1 MGWTLRTRCSTTRGC
16 SNFQSRWSWSIARYQ
31 VSISREWINGTS
43 GKDWKTQR
51 ERACLAA
58 IVATLNG
65 PLNPS
70 VLALEIPVP
79 DTVSHIRVRDLI
91 IRPRLSTV
99 LPPKRSPLFSTDFL
113 SPSCF
118 MESRGYIC
126 IQSIVNTTFRL
137 RNSRVE
143 YTGYTDLEIPDWRLN
158 YGTMLR

>member
-1 MGWTLRTRCSTTRGC
+1 M
-16 SNFQSRWSWSIARYQ
+16 FEFSIALKLIDRALPG
-31 VSISREWINGTS
+31 IDLMS
-43 GKDWKTQR
+43 GSTKRGATTIETQR

-91 IRPRLSTV
+91 IRPRLSTCYHQ
-99 LPPKRSPLFSTDFL
+99 KGHRCSPQIFFHHRVSWKVADI
-113 SPSCF
+113 
-118 MESRGYIC
+118 YIYTR
-126 IQSIVNTTFRL
+126 SIVNTTL

-158 YGTMLR
+158 YRTMLR

>member
-1 MGWTLRTRCSTTRGC
+1 M
-16 SNFQSRWSWSIARYQ
+16 FEFSIALKLIDRALPG
-31 VSISREWINGTS
+31 IDLMS
-43 GKDWKTQR
+43 GSTKRGATTIETQR

-91 IRPRLSTV
+91 IRPRLSTCYHQ
-99 LPPKRSPLFSTDFL
+99 KGHRCSPQIFFHHRVSWKVADI
-113 SPSCF
+113 
-118 MESRGYIC
+118 YIY
-126 IQSIVNTTFRL
+126 IYTRSIVNTTFRL

-158 YGTMLR
+158 YRTMLR

>member
-1 MGWTLRTRCSTTRGC
+1 M
-16 SNFQSRWSWSIARYQ
+16 FEFSIALKLIDRALPG
-31 VSISREWINGTS
+31 IDLMS
-43 GKDWKTQR
+43 GSTKRGATTIETQR

-91 IRPRLSTV
+91 IRPRLSTCYHQ
-99 LPPKRSPLFSTDFL
+99 KGHRCSPQIFFHHRVSWKVADI
-113 SPSCF
+113 
-118 MESRGYIC
+118 YIYTC
-126 IQSIVNTTFRL
+126 SIVNTTFRL

-158 YGTMLR
+158 YRTMLR